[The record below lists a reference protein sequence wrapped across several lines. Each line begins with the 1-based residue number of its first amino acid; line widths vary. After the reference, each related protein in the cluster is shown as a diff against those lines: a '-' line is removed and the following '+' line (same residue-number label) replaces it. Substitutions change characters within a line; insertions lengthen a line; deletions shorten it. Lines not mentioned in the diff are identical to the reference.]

1 LKIWNKIPIKENG
14 DKLIAIPSYL
24 NFLDPHPYFHL
35 GAPYKDK
42 TSIWKLRE
50 EVVNRLVKVNDYLIS
65 KSSFNLLIYDSW
77 RPLEVQEFMFKR
89 AFLLECEKS
98 DIDISFENIKSYPS
112 ILKKVEKFWAYPSY
126 DTRCPPP
133 HSTGGALDVCL
144 SDKDGNIVEM
154 GSMVDQ
160 MDETSNPYFYAN
172 IKNEEAIIWNSRRNL
187 LREIMTK
194 FGFAQHPNEW
204 WHFSY
209 GDQLWAWKNK
219 KAIALY
225 GKFKI
230 YSYSFS
236 KFNI

>member
-1 LKIWNKIPIKENG
+1 MKIWNKIPIKDNG
-14 DKLIAIPSYL
+14 DKLIVIPSCL
-24 NFLDPHPYFHL
+24 KFLDPHPYFHL

-50 EVVNRLVKVNDYLIS
+50 EVVKRLVKVNDYLIS

-112 ILKKVEKFWAYPSY
+112 ILKKVEKFWAYPSH

-144 SDKDGNIVEM
+144 SDKEGNLVEM

-219 KAIALY
+219 KANALY
-225 GKFKI
+225 GKI
-230 YSYSFS
+230 
-236 KFNI
+236 

>member
-1 LKIWNKIPIKENG
+1 MKIWNKIPIKENG

-24 NFLDPHPYFHL
+24 NFLDPHPYSHL
-35 GAPYKDK
+35 GAPYQDK

-65 KSSFNLLIYDSW
+65 KNSFSLLIYDSW

-89 AFLLECEKS
+89 AFLLECKRL
-98 DIDISFENIKSYPS
+98 DIDASFKNMKSYPS
-112 ILKKVEKFWAYPSY
+112 ILKKVEKFWAYPTLDSS
-126 DTRCPPP
+126 CPPP

-144 SDKDGNIVEM
+144 SDKEGNLVEM
-154 GSMVDQ
+154 GSNVDQ
-160 MDETSNPYFYAN
+160 MDETSNPDFYAN
-172 IKNEEAIIWNSRRNL
+172 KKNEEAIIWDSRRNL

-194 FGFAQHPNEW
+194 FGFVQHPNEW

-219 KAIALY
+219 KENAIY
-225 GKFKI
+225 GKI
-230 YSYSFS
+230 
-236 KFNI
+236 

>member
-24 NFLDPHPYFHL
+24 KLFDPHPYYHL
-35 GAPYKDK
+35 GAPYKDI
-42 TSIWKLRE
+42 TSIWKLRK

-65 KSSFNLLIYDSW
+65 KSNFHLLIYDSW

-112 ILKKVEKFWAYPSY
+112 ILKKVEKFWAYPSH

-144 SDKDGNIVEM
+144 SDKDGNLVEM

-219 KAIALY
+219 KENAIY
-225 GKFKI
+225 GKI
-230 YSYSFS
+230 
-236 KFNI
+236 

>member
-1 LKIWNKIPIKENG
+1 MKIWNKIPIKDNG
-14 DKLIAIPSYL
+14 DKLIAIPSCL
-24 NFLDPHPYFHL
+24 KFFDPHPYFHL

-98 DIDISFENIKSYPS
+98 DIDISFENMKSYPS

-126 DTRCPPP
+126 DTMCPPP

-144 SDKDGNIVEM
+144 SDKDGNLVEM

-219 KAIALY
+219 KANAIY
-225 GKFKI
+225 GKI
-230 YSYSFS
+230 
-236 KFNI
+236 

>member
-1 LKIWNKIPIKENG
+1 LKIWNKIPIKDNG

-50 EVVNRLVKVNDYLIS
+50 EVVNRLVKVNDYLVS

-89 AFLLECEKS
+89 AFLLECRKS
-98 DIDISFENIKSYPS
+98 QIDASFENRKSYTS
-112 ILKKVEKFWAYPSY
+112 ILKKVEKFWAYPSH
-126 DTRCPPP
+126 DSRCPPP
-133 HSTGGALDVCL
+133 HSTGGALDICL
-144 SDKDGNIVEM
+144 SDKDGNLVEM
-154 GSMVDQ
+154 GSTVDQ
-160 MDETSNPYFYAN
+160 MDETSNPYFYEN

-219 KAIALY
+219 KENAMY
-225 GKFKI
+225 GKI
-230 YSYSFS
+230 
-236 KFNI
+236 

>member
-24 NFLDPHPYFHL
+24 NFFDPHPYSHL

-42 TSIWKLRE
+42 TSIWKLRK

-65 KSSFNLLIYDSW
+65 KNSFYLLIYDSW

-89 AFLLECEKS
+89 AFLLECEKLH
-98 DIDISFENIKSYPS
+98 IDASKKNMKSFPS
-112 ILKKVEKFWAYPSY
+112 ILKKVEKFWAYPSF
-126 DTRCPPP
+126 DSSCPPP

-144 SDKDGNIVEM
+144 SDLHGNLVEM
-154 GSMVDQ
+154 GSKVDQ
-160 MDETSNPYFYAN
+160 MDETSTPDFYKN
-172 IKNEEAIIWNSRRNL
+172 MKNEEAIIWNSRRNL

-219 KAIALY
+219 KPNAIY
-225 GKFKI
+225 GKI
-230 YSYSFS
+230 
-236 KFNI
+236 

>member
-1 LKIWNKIPIKENG
+1 MKIWNKIPIKDNG
-14 DKLIAIPSYL
+14 DKLIAIPSCL
-24 NFLDPHPYFHL
+24 KFLDPHPYFHL

-98 DIDISFENIKSYPS
+98 DIDISFENRKSYPS

-144 SDKDGNIVEM
+144 SDKEGNLVEM

-172 IKNEEAIIWNSRRNL
+172 MKNEGAIIWNSRRNL
-187 LREIMTK
+187 
-194 FGFAQHPNEW
+194 
-204 WHFSY
+204 
-209 GDQLWAWKNK
+209 
-219 KAIALY
+219 
-225 GKFKI
+225 
-230 YSYSFS
+230 
-236 KFNI
+236 

>member
-1 LKIWNKIPIKENG
+1 LKIWNKIPIKDNG

-24 NFLDPHPYFHL
+24 NFLDPHPYSHL
-35 GAPYKDK
+35 GAPYNDK

-50 EVVNRLVKVNDYLIS
+50 EVVNRVVKVNHYLIS

-89 AFLLECEKS
+89 AYLLECKKS
-98 DIDISFENIKSYPS
+98 DIDISFKNIESYPS

-126 DTRCPPP
+126 DISCPPP

-144 SDKDGNIVEM
+144 SDKHGNIVEM

-160 MDETSNPYFYAN
+160 MDETSNPFFYAN

-187 LREIMTK
+187 LRKIMTK
-194 FGFAQHPNEW
+194 FGFVQHPNEW

-219 KAIALY
+219 KANAIY
-225 GKFKI
+225 GKI
-230 YSYSFS
+230 
-236 KFNI
+236 

>member
-1 LKIWNKIPIKENG
+1 MKIWNKIPIKDNG
-14 DKLIAIPSYL
+14 DELIAIPSYF
-24 NFLDPHPYFHL
+24 NFLDPHPYSHL

-65 KSSFNLLIYDSW
+65 KNSFYLLIYDSW

-98 DIDISFENIKSYPS
+98 NIDASFQNIKSYPS

-126 DTRCPPP
+126 DSRFPPP

-144 SDKDGNIVEM
+144 SDKDGNLVEM
-154 GSMVDQ
+154 GSTVDQ

-172 IKNEEAIIWNSRRNL
+172 INNKEAIIWNSRRNL
-187 LREIMTK
+187 LRVIMTK

-219 KAIALY
+219 KENALY
-225 GKFKI
+225 GKI
-230 YSYSFS
+230 
-236 KFNI
+236 

>member
-1 LKIWNKIPIKENG
+1 MKIWNKIPIKDNG

-65 KSSFNLLIYDSW
+65 KNSFYLLIYDSW

-89 AFLLECEKS
+89 AFLLECEKL
-98 DIDISFENIKSYPS
+98 DIDASFKDMKSHPS
-112 ILKKVEKFWAYPSY
+112 ILKKVEKFWAYPSRDSRY
-126 DTRCPPP
+126 PPP

-144 SDKDGNIVEM
+144 SDKEGNLVEM

-160 MDETSNPYFYAN
+160 MDETSNPDFYAN
-172 IKNEEAIIWNSRRNL
+172 IKNEEAIIWDSRRNL
-187 LREIMTK
+187 LRDIMTK

-219 KAIALY
+219 KENAIY
-225 GKFKI
+225 GKI
-230 YSYSFS
+230 
-236 KFNI
+236 

>member
-1 LKIWNKIPIKENG
+1 LKIWNKIPIKDNG
-14 DKLIAIPSYL
+14 EKLIAIPSYL
-24 NFLDPHPYFHL
+24 KFLDPHPYSHL

-50 EVVNRLVKVNDYLIS
+50 EVINRLVKVNDYLIS
-65 KSSFNLLIYDSW
+65 KSCFSLLIYDSW

-98 DIDISFENIKSYPS
+98 DIDISFENMKSYPS

-126 DTRCPPP
+126 DTMCPPP

-144 SDKDGNIVEM
+144 SDKEGNLVEM

-172 IKNEEAIIWNSRRNL
+172 MKNEEAIIWNSRRNL

-219 KAIALY
+219 KANALY
-225 GKFKI
+225 GKI
-230 YSYSFS
+230 
-236 KFNI
+236 

>member
-1 LKIWNKIPIKENG
+1 LKIWNKIPIKDNG

-24 NFLDPHPYFHL
+24 NFLDPHPYSHL
-35 GAPYKDK
+35 GAPYRDK

-50 EVVNRLVKVNDYLIS
+50 EVINRLVKVNDYLIS
-65 KSSFNLLIYDSW
+65 KNSFYLLIYDSW

-89 AFLLECEKS
+89 AFLLECKNL
-98 DIDISFENIKSYPS
+98 DIDASIKNMKSYPS
-112 ILKKVEKFWAYPSY
+112 IIKKVEKFWAYPSY

-144 SDKDGNIVEM
+144 SDKGGNLVEM

-219 KAIALY
+219 KANALY
-225 GKFKI
+225 GKI
-230 YSYSFS
+230 
-236 KFNI
+236 

>member
-1 LKIWNKIPIKENG
+1 MKIWNKIPIKDNG
-14 DKLIAIPSYL
+14 EKLIAIPSCL
-24 NFLDPHPYFHL
+24 KFLDPHPYSHL

-50 EVVNRLVKVNDYLIS
+50 EVVNRLVKVHDYLIS

-112 ILKKVEKFWAYPSY
+112 ILKKIEKFWAYPS
-126 DTRCPPP
+126 DDNRCPPP

-144 SDKDGNIVEM
+144 SDKEGNLVEM

-160 MDETSNPYFYAN
+160 MDELSL
-172 IKNEEAIIWNSRRNL
+172 IHI
-187 LREIMTK
+187 
-194 FGFAQHPNEW
+194 
-204 WHFSY
+204 
-209 GDQLWAWKNK
+209 
-219 KAIALY
+219 
-225 GKFKI
+225 
-230 YSYSFS
+230 
-236 KFNI
+236 

>member
-1 LKIWNKIPIKENG
+1 LKIWNKIPIKDNG
-14 DKLIAIPSYL
+14 DKLIVIPSCL
-24 NFLDPHPYFHL
+24 KFLDPHPYFHL

-65 KSSFNLLIYDSW
+65 NSSFYLLIYDSW

-98 DIDISFENIKSYPS
+98 DIDISFENRKSYPS
-112 ILKKVEKFWAYPSY
+112 ILKKVEKFWAYPSH
-126 DTRCPPP
+126 DTTCPPP

-144 SDKDGNIVEM
+144 SDKDGNLVEM
-154 GSMVDQ
+154 GSLVDQ
-160 MDETSNPYFYAN
+160 MDETSNPYFYAS

-219 KAIALY
+219 KANALY
-225 GKFKI
+225 GKI
-230 YSYSFS
+230 
-236 KFNI
+236 

>member
-1 LKIWNKIPIKENG
+1 MKIWNKIPIKDNG
-14 DKLIAIPSYL
+14 DKLIGIPSCL
-24 NFLDPHPYFHL
+24 KFLDPHPYFHL

-98 DIDISFENIKSYPS
+98 DIDISFENIKSFPS
-112 ILKKVEKFWAYPSY
+112 ILKKVENFWAYPSY
-126 DTRCPPP
+126 DLRCPPP

-144 SDKDGNIVEM
+144 SDKDGNLVEM

-160 MDETSNPYFYAN
+160 MDETSNPNFYAN

-219 KAIALY
+219 KANALY
-225 GKFKI
+225 GKI
-230 YSYSFS
+230 
-236 KFNI
+236 

>member
-1 LKIWNKIPIKENG
+1 LKIWNKIPIKDNG
-14 DKLIAIPSYL
+14 DKLIAIPSSL
-24 NFLDPHPYFHL
+24 SFLDPHPYSYL

-50 EVVNRLVKVNDYLIS
+50 EVVNRLVKVNYYLIS

-98 DIDISFENIKSYPS
+98 DIDISFENIKSYRS

-126 DTRCPPP
+126 DTSCPPP

-144 SDKDGNIVEM
+144 SDKDGNLVEM

-172 IKNEEAIIWNSRRNL
+172 MKNEGAIIWNSRRNL
-187 LREIMTK
+187 LKEIMTK

-219 KAIALY
+219 RANALY
-225 GKFKI
+225 GKI
-230 YSYSFS
+230 
-236 KFNI
+236 

>member
-1 LKIWNKIPIKENG
+1 LKIWNKIPIKDNG

-42 TSIWKLRE
+42 SSIWKLRE

-65 KSSFNLLIYDSW
+65 KNSFYLLIYDSW

-89 AFLLECEKS
+89 AFVLECEKLN
-98 DIDISFENIKSYPS
+98 IDASLKNMKSYPS
-112 ILKKVEKFWAYPSY
+112 ILKKVEKFWAYPSF
-126 DTRCPPP
+126 DSRCPPP

-144 SDKDGNIVEM
+144 SDKEGNLVEM
-154 GSMVDQ
+154 GSTIDQ
-160 MDETSNPYFYAN
+160 MDETSNPDFYAN
-172 IKNEEAIIWNSRRNL
+172 IENEEAIIWDSRRNL
-187 LREIMTK
+187 LRDIMTK

-219 KAIALY
+219 KENAIY
-225 GKFKI
+225 GKI
-230 YSYSFS
+230 
-236 KFNI
+236 

>member
-1 LKIWNKIPIKENG
+1 LKIWNKIPIKDNG
-14 DKLIAIPSYL
+14 EKLIAIPSYL
-24 NFLDPHPYFHL
+24 NFLDPHPYSHL

-50 EVVNRLVKVNDYLIS
+50 DVVNRLVKVNYYLIL
-65 KSSFNLLIYDSW
+65 KSNFYLLIYDSW

-89 AFLLECEKS
+89 AFLLECKKS

-144 SDKDGNIVEM
+144 SDKEGNLVEM
-154 GSMVDQ
+154 GSMVAQ

-187 LREIMTK
+187 LRQIMTK

-219 KAIALY
+219 KANALY
-225 GKFKI
+225 GKI
-230 YSYSFS
+230 
-236 KFNI
+236 

>member
-1 LKIWNKIPIKENG
+1 LKIWNKIPIKDNG
-14 DKLIAIPSYL
+14 DKLIAIPSCL
-24 NFLDPHPYFHL
+24 KFLDPHPYFHL

-50 EVVNRLVKVNDYLIS
+50 EVVNRLKKVNDYLIS
-65 KSSFNLLIYDSW
+65 KNSFSLLIYDSW

-89 AFLLECEKS
+89 AFLLECEKL
-98 DIDISFENIKSYPS
+98 DIDASVKNMKSYPS

-126 DTRCPPP
+126 DSRCPPP

-144 SDKDGNIVEM
+144 SYKDGNLVEM
-154 GSMVDQ
+154 GSKVDQ
-160 MDETSNPYFYAN
+160 MDKTSNPYFYEN

-219 KAIALY
+219 KANALY
-225 GKFKI
+225 GKI
-230 YSYSFS
+230 
-236 KFNI
+236 

>member
-1 LKIWNKIPIKENG
+1 LKIWNKIPIKDNG

-24 NFLDPHPYFHL
+24 NFLDPHPYYHL

-65 KSSFNLLIYDSW
+65 NKSFYLLIYDSW

-98 DIDISFENIKSYPS
+98 DIDASFENMKSYPS
-112 ILKKVEKFWAYPSY
+112 ILKRVEKFWAYPSY
-126 DTRCPPP
+126 DPRCPPP

-144 SDKDGNIVEM
+144 SDKDGKLVEM
-154 GSMVDQ
+154 GSTVDQ
-160 MDETSNPYFYAN
+160 MDETSSPDFFAN
-172 IKNEEAIIWNSRRNL
+172 INNAEAIIWNSRRNL
-187 LREIMTK
+187 LKEIMTK

-209 GDQLWAWKNK
+209 GDQLWAWKNN
-219 KAIALY
+219 KANAIY
-225 GKFKI
+225 GI
-230 YSYSFS
+230 
-236 KFNI
+236 I

>member
-1 LKIWNKIPIKENG
+1 MKIWNKIPIKDNG
-14 DKLIAIPSYL
+14 DKLIAIPSCMK
-24 NFLDPHPYFHL
+24 FLDPHPYFNL

-50 EVVNRLVKVNDYLIS
+50 EVINRLVKVNDYLIS
-65 KSSFNLLIYDSW
+65 NSSFNLLIYDSW

-89 AFLLECEKS
+89 AFSLECEKS
-98 DIDISFENIKSYPS
+98 DIDISFENIKSYPF
-112 ILKKVEKFWAYPSY
+112 ILKKVEKFWAYPTY
-126 DTRCPPP
+126 DNKCPPP

-144 SDKDGNIVEM
+144 SDKDGNLLEM

-160 MDETSNPYFYAN
+160 MDETSNPYFYAS

-219 KAIALY
+219 KANALY
-225 GKFKI
+225 GKI
-230 YSYSFS
+230 
-236 KFNI
+236 